1 MSVVSTPPQSGVML
15 EGGEREF
22 AREMQADNDE
32 LRESNR
38 QLIAALE
45 EIQSL
50 NVTLQSVNEALH
62 STNVELRAELDV
74 VRSRVGDL
82 EHMLNGIGV
91 AAVLLSEELEVRDY
105 NAAASR
111 FLSLRKQDIGRT
123 IARVR
128 HDFVQT
134 SLADLCREANGS
146 PTRTR
151 GNSSRCESARWSS
164 AHRSR
169 ACSSPSPRS
178 RISASIRSRTSPEA
192 VDHRARSKR
201 RVPPPSRLESP
212 PQFTSE
218 GGRRGSGTDRGPA

>member
-1 MSVVSTPPQSGVML
+1 MSVVSTPPQSGVLL

-134 SLADLCREANGS
+134 SLADLCREALDSGEPLERVANANAGELVS
-146 PTRTR
+146 L
-151 GNSSRCESARWSS
+151 
-164 AHRSR
+164 
-169 ACSSPSPRS
+169 
-178 RISASIRSRTSPEA
+178 RIREVELGASVTGLLLTITEIS
-192 VDHRARSKR
+192 D
-201 RVPPPSRLESP
+201 LCLD
-212 PQFTSE
+212 PQSNI
-218 GGRRGSGTDRGPA
+218 A